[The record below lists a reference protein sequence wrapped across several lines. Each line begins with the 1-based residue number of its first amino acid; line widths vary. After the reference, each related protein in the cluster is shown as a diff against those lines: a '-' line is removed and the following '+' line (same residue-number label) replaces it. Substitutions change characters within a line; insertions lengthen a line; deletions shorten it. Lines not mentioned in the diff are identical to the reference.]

1 MKRTIIY
8 VFGPKRLAAKY
19 FANDEMVHQEH
30 RRGYVAIP
38 ALPLCSEHCLR
49 SSRACAVRYA

>member
-19 FANDEMVHQEH
+19 FANGETGRM
-30 RRGYVAIP
+30 
-38 ALPLCSEHCLR
+38 
-49 SSRACAVRYA
+49 SRKAMGIREEKMGT

>member
-19 FANDEMVHQEH
+19 FANGEMAQQE
-30 RRGYVAIP
+30 GG
-38 ALPLCSEHCLR
+38 
-49 SSRACAVRYA
+49 

>member
-19 FANDEMVHQEH
+19 FANDEMAQQE
-30 RRGYVAIP
+30 ATNSK
-38 ALPLCSEHCLR
+38 ALFLSIK
-49 SSRACAVRYA
+49 SRFL

>member
-19 FANDEMVHQEH
+19 FANDEMAQQEH
-30 RRGYVAIP
+30 RRGYVAIQ
-38 ALPLCSEHCLR
+38 ALNI
-49 SSRACAVRYA
+49 V